1 MDENQPIDADA
12 LYDAAMAPES
22 PKDVGAE
29 GTINSSPATEGG
41 NTEPTT
47 TPVSEGNSTF
57 SITHKGKELTLDD
70 EKYKGYAQ
78 KGYDYETK
86 MHQFRVDQK
95 LFEQKQEQAKEQY
108 DQIKQI
114 DDYAKANPQFNQLI
128 QDQWA
133 QIQAGNIPEMNPQTE
148 VQVLKSQIGQ
158 IMESMNSQKESQE
171 ARRVAELE
179 ASQEGAISKYKDA
192 NKSMDW
198 ETKDAEGN
206 TLEDR
211 IGHAMLEKGVK
222 DFNIMADS
230 FLLKQHMASKTLEGK
245 ESAAKAIQKNNKL
258 GLGKVTE
265 QSTLGV
271 KKGEDFRN
279 KSYDDLT
286 KEAFA
291 ELGIDYG

>member
-1 MDENQPIDADA
+1 MEENQPIDVDA

-22 PKDVGAE
+22 PKESGAE
-29 GTINSSPATEGG
+29 GTIDTPAANEDG

-47 TPVSEGNSTF
+47 APGSDKF
-57 SITHKGKELTLDD
+57 SITHKGKELSLDD

-95 LFEQKQEQAKEQY
+95 LFEQKQEQSKEQY

-133 QIQAGNIPEMNPQTE
+133 QIQAGNVPEMNPQTE
-148 VQVLKSQIGQ
+148 VQVLKTQMSQL
-158 IMESMNSQKESQE
+158 MDSMNSQKEGLE
-171 ARRVAELE
+171 NRRVAELE
-179 ASQEGAISKYKDA
+179 ASQEGAISKYKDD

-211 IGHAMLEKGVK
+211 IGHAMLEKGVR
-222 DFNIMADS
+222 DFDIMANS
-230 FLLKQHMASKTLEGK
+230 FLLKQHLASKTLEGK

-265 QSTLGV
+265 RSTLGV